1 MPDIIFKVISAVT
14 SLVGTLLNSL
24 SFHTKKKEQK
34 ENFDISNKLE
44 LLKSIRALISKYIVV
59 VKRSLDLYSKACA
72 NKNDRKKEYENR
84 ITPGTHIGPITL
96 KEYYSQRAKA
106 EDIYDE
112 LTNDLLFYGNNA
124 GLLADVNDIWNIFD
138 DNLYVIRSVATNQ
151 NISKEEKD
159 VDDDLQKKSQRLR
172 EDFNHWYKNEYN
184 NLVK

>member
-1 MPDIIFKVISAVT
+1 HQMK
-14 SLVGTLLNSL
+14 SLKENWIKSIKQLNQKCSIYYCNL
-24 SFHTKKKEQK
+24 RK

-44 LLKSIRALISKYIVV
+44 LLKSIRALISKYIVA

-159 VDDDLQKKSQRLR
+159 IDDDLQKKEPETKR
-172 EDFNHWYKNEYN
+172 
-184 NLVK
+184 

>member
-1 MPDIIFKVISAVT
+1 M
-14 SLVGTLLNSL
+14 
-24 SFHTKKKEQK
+24 
-34 ENFDISNKLE
+34 
-44 LLKSIRALISKYIVV
+44 
-59 VKRSLDLYSKACA
+59 
-72 NKNDRKKEYENR
+72 
-84 ITPGTHIGPITL
+84 